1 MERACEMA
9 NRLGVDTA
17 FGALGSEQ
25 TALQVFDFLMLAA
38 LDMHGKISLD
48 GVIGRNYNPSNDG
61 FAFMLAG
68 EVTRG
73 VILCD

>member
-1 MERACEMA
+1 
-9 NRLGVDTA
+9 
-17 FGALGSEQ
+17 
-25 TALQVFDFLMLAA
+25 LQVFDFLMLAA